1 MPANQALQLGLR
13 SSSTYGLPFCN
24 SNRYEFTPSF
34 TTEAEVELSHRSEVN
49 GGIHVRARAQFSTS
63 RDVFAG
69 RASMCPDCV
78 GAARAYARSKRQH
91 GFGDQVAWRRPVS
104 RTPERTLD
112 CRIHTQSFA
121 FASGGKRLPQRGS
134 ESRGSI
140 ANQRACR
147 RRLAGSLQVL

>member
-13 SSSTYGLPFCN
+13 GSSTYGLPFCN

-91 GFGDQVAWRRPVS
+91 GLRHEVAGRRSVPAEA
-104 RTPERTLD
+104 ERT
-112 CRIHTQSFA
+112 IH
-121 FASGGKRLPQRGS
+121 
-134 ESRGSI
+134 
-140 ANQRACR
+140 
-147 RRLAGSLQVL
+147 